1 MVILGWILEKPLPL
15 LFDPFE
21 SVVRFHDTLTFF
33 VFMIHAKV
41 LYISGKSSLHGCATA
56 LLTAA
61 VNVMTYVV
69 GDGKSNWL
77 EGAILICLFCLSF
90 VWGSQQPLI

>member
-1 MVILGWILEKPLPL
+1 VC
-15 LFDPFE
+15 
-21 SVVRFHDTLTFF
+21 
-33 VFMIHAKV
+33 
-41 LYISGKSSLHGCATA
+41 HGV

-77 EGAILICLFCLSF
+77 EGAILICLFPSILLF
-90 VWGSQQPLI
+90 VVSQQPIIWVRWTGFYINIAVSFWFYPGSTYSSTLGRCTADLR

>member
-1 MVILGWILEKPLPL
+1 MQRYYIYL
-15 LFDPFE
+15 
-21 SVVRFHDTLTFF
+21 VRAHYMG
-33 VFMIHAKV
+33 V
-41 LYISGKSSLHGCATA
+41 HGV

-77 EGAILICLFCLSF
+77 EGAILICLFSSF
-90 VWGSQQPLI
+90 LVFVVSQ

>member
-1 MVILGWILEKPLPL
+1 
-15 LFDPFE
+15 
-21 SVVRFHDTLTFF
+21 
-33 VFMIHAKV
+33 
-41 LYISGKSSLHGCATA
+41 

-77 EGAILICLFCLSF
+77 EGAILICWFCLFFFHLGFSAAANMSF
-90 VWGSQQPLI
+90 DGAGFYINIAVSFWFYPGSTYSSTLGRCTADLR

>member
-1 MVILGWILEKPLPL
+1 VCDG
-15 LFDPFE
+15 
-21 SVVRFHDTLTFF
+21 V
-33 VFMIHAKV
+33 
-41 LYISGKSSLHGCATA
+41 

-77 EGAILICLFCLSF
+77 EGAILICLFSPFLLF
-90 VWGSQQPLI
+90 VAFQQLLIWVSMDRFLH

>member
-1 MVILGWILEKPLPL
+1 MQRYYIYL
-15 LFDPFE
+15 
-21 SVVRFHDTLTFF
+21 VRAHYMG
-33 VFMIHAKV
+33 V
-41 LYISGKSSLHGCATA
+41 HGV

-77 EGAILICLFCLSF
+77 EGAILICPCSSFLLF
-90 VWGSQQPLI
+90 VVSQQPLIWVTMDRFLH